1 MNKGTQGYV
10 RKSKPEDCRAI
21 ADNMRKADIAEIK
34 AGPNWSPIQA
44 MVAGYIHSKPPYT
57 VIKNPEIPVAMW
69 GIVPELDSVLNR
81 GRIWLLGTPAIKDVR
96 VQFLRECSDWIRE
109 ATEGYDIVYNMI
121 DKRNK
126 LHIRWLK
133 WLGFSFVREI
143 PKHGYEQRPF
153 LEFVRI
159 I

>member
-1 MNKGTQGYV
+1 MPQGTQGYV
-10 RKSKPEDCRAI
+10 RESLPEDCQII
-21 ADNMRKADIAEIK
+21 ADNMRQADVEEIR
-34 AGPNWSPIQA
+34 ASHNWSPIEAMQA
-44 MVAGYIHSKPPYT
+44 GFIYSEPPFT
-57 VIKNPEIPVAMW
+57 VIQNPDIPVAMW
-69 GIVPELDSVLNR
+69 GVVPEFDEGLNR
-81 GRIWLLGTPAIKDVR
+81 GRIWLLGTPGIKDVR
-96 VQFLRECSDWIRE
+96 VQFLRECSHWIRT
-109 ATEGYDIVYNMI
+109 ATRGYDVVYNTI

-143 PKHGYEQRPF
+143 PDHGYEQRPF